1 MKSRTPLAVAA
12 AVVVGGLAPA
22 QQVQVQFA
30 QPVRAYP
37 SEPTTS
43 TTPTPEYKPAANAS
57 PNPASLTVPADLQK
71 VAKEWVGKLGSP
83 VYAEREK
90 ATRELAKMGR
100 MALPALQEALGS
112 STEPEVALR
121 AEGLLPKAE
130 AEDMKARV
138 GSFLMDVEGKYEHT
152 LPGWDKFKAAAGNDR
167 AARKLFAEMLKSPV
181 THQMLLAAEK
191 TAEEANAVLNQ
202 YVTRLYNQQNGGFR
216 GGWGGNDFGGGMAQP
231 AKLPD
236 LVAALFLESRF
247 SDREVMVQ
255 PTVPW
260 GWGGAGN
267 VSVVNYIG
275 NVQEVSNAV
284 YSNSG
289 DYAAPIRKIMIQWM
303 DTRETAPQAY
313 QAYNFANSIF
323 NGDPKKTTKYACR
336 VLEAEGSQSTS
347 YNKLNILQN
356 LANKNAQE
364 LREIV
369 PSVAKCFDDTLL
381 IWNFQSGSPG
391 FDIQL
396 RDYALAFALQ
406 ATDQKPEDYG
416 MTRNTN
422 VGTGKQLNNQQAYYF
437 TDDTPPKMPGGGV
450 PGGIRRGGGRVIIE
464 DDVKKPEEP
473 KKEDPKDP
481 KKEEPKKKVSQ
492 DDRRKIA
499 FKKWEEWV
507 KDSGL
512 TKEPKKEEPKKDEP
526 LKDKPKKEEP
536 KKLVEQ
542 PTTTPPVIIK

>member
-1 MKSRTPLAVAA
+1 MKIRSPLAVAA
-12 AVVVGGLAPA
+12 AVAAVGLASA
-22 QQVQVQFA
+22 QPVQVQVLEKR
-30 QPVRAYP
+30 VRYP
-37 SEPTTS
+37 DQPTT
-43 TTPTPEYKPAANAS
+43 TTPTPEYKPAANAN
-57 PNPASLTVPADLQK
+57 PNPASLAVPADLQK
-71 VAKEWVGKLGSP
+71 VAKELVGKLGSP

-138 GSFLMDVEGKYEHT
+138 GSFLTDVEGKYEHT

-167 AARKLFAEMLKSPV
+167 PARKLFAEMLKSPV

-216 GGWGGNDFGGGMAQP
+216 GGWGGNDIGGGMAQP

-303 DTRETAPQAY
+303 DTRETAQQAY

-323 NGDPKKTTKYACR
+323 NGDPKKATKYACR
-336 VLEAEGSQSTS
+336 VLEAEGGQNTS

-364 LREIV
+364 LRAIV
-369 PSVAKCFDDTLL
+369 PSVAKCFDDTLI

-437 TDDTPPKMPGGGV
+437 KDDTPPKMPGGPA
-450 PGGIRRGGGRVIIE
+450 PGAFRGRIRGGPEPV
-464 DDVKKPEEP
+464 EEP
-473 KKEDPKDP
+473 KKD
-481 KKEEPKKKVSQ
+481 EPKKDEPKKDDGAKKLSQ

-507 KDSGL
+507 KDGGL
-512 TKEPKKEEPKKDEP
+512 TKEPKKEEPKK
-526 LKDKPKKEEP
+526 EEP
-536 KKLVEQ
+536 KKDEPKAVTPKKPIEA
-542 PTTTPPVIIK
+542 TPPVIIK